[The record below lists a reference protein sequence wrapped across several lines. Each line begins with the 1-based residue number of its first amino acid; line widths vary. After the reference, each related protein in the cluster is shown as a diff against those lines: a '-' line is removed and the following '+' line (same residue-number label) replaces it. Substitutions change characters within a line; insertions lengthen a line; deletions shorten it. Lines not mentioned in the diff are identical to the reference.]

1 MYSSGSGLAQ
11 AYLCRLSGLHIASI
25 SRLTMLLGE
34 LLGGVIDVN
43 LQNES
48 APSPLLIACRD
59 GQVASAKFL
68 LHVWINRIYASNGSL
83 YGTALHSA
91 AAYGDAKLVEKLLL
105 RGAKIEGLAA
115 QFHAALYTASEA
127 RNLEV
132 IQLLLKAGSNVVA
145 LTDTGTTSLYR
156 AVRNGSPDVLDAIMQ
171 QDGNVNVSTWGSWT
185 RLHEAAESDELAMA
199 ERLISTGADLLIE
212 NINGQTALDISQV
225 LERH

>member
-1 MYSSGSGLAQ
+1 MYLSGSGLAQ
-11 AYLCRLSGLHIASI
+11 AYLCRLNGLHIASI

-34 LLGGVIDVN
+34 LLDGGGIDVS
-43 LQNES
+43 LQNELGP
-48 APSPLLIACRD
+48 APLLMAC
-59 GQVASAKFL
+59 QVASAKIL
-68 LHVWINRIYASNGSL
+68 LHDRNTRINASNGSL

-156 AVRNGSPDVLDAIMQ
+156 AVRSGSPDVLDAIMQ

-199 ERLISTGADLLIE
+199 VRLISTGADLLIE